1 MFVRY
6 RTEAIFLKKQKRFEA
21 DEYLIAYSRDFG
33 KIGVTGK
40 SIRKIKSKLRSS
52 SELFCYSDIEF
63 VRGRYYNI
71 LTDSQ
76 LIDSFSKTKSHLGKM
91 SIAFKMANLLDSFL
105 AEEEEDETL
114 WLFVKKS
121 YHFLDNFEDDHVD
134 DLKAFYFYFAFKL
147 LEILGYRP
155 KIGSCVV
162 DGDESGE
169 VFSPRNGGLICNICA
184 EKIEDPLKVKI
195 TKNDKIFLKNI
206 TNKSLE
212 DFFSGNIQFD
222 NLEDLLSNYVVLL
235 PSRLS

>member
-6 RTEAIFLKKQKRFEA
+6 RTEAIFLKKLKRFEA
-21 DEYLIAYSRDFG
+21 DEYLIAYSKDFG
-33 KIGVTGK
+33 KLGVTGK

-76 LIDSFSKTKSHLGKM
+76 LIESFSDTKSELGKI

-105 AEEEEDETL
+105 PEEEEDENL
-114 WLFVKKS
+114 WLFIKKS
-121 YHFLDNFEDDHVD
+121 FYLLNKLEDYNTKR
-134 DLKAFYFYFAFKL
+134 LKSFYFYFSFKF

-155 KIGSCVV
+155 QVGSCVL
-162 DGDESGE
+162 DGNDDGE
-169 VFSPRNGGLICNICA
+169 TFSPRNGGVICKVCAKNIN
-184 EKIEDPLKVKI
+184 DPLKVKI
-195 TKNDKIFLKNI
+195 TKKDKLFLNKVTSKRFENFLSNDP
-206 TNKSLE
+206 
-212 DFFSGNIQFD
+212 DFD
-222 NLEDLLSNYVVLL
+222 NLEELLSNYIALL